1 MDALHTEKSEH
12 RMCTLPKAR
21 NKSALHNFT
30 WLGMKSTIR
39 GSNGKRNRSC
49 TRRAKDN
56 RGHGRSLD
64 SDPEEVRTHGPAT
77 TLPEH
82 A

>member
-1 MDALHTEKSEH
+1 MLEEVGTVMDALHTEKSEH

-39 GSNGKRNRSC
+39 
-49 TRRAKDN
+49 AKDN